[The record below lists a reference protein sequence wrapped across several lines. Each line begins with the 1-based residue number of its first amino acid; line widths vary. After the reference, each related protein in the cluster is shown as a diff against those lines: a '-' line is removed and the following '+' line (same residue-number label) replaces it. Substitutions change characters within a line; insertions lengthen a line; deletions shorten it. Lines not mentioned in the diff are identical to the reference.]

1 MSFSFAFSDSL
12 LSKYSFFCIF
22 NNPTQIL
29 LVLKGTLYIL
39 FFTMLFLSCHKNAP
53 ENPPTCNFVGYFY
66 YNGAKL
72 PIGEGLSNNY
82 LWVAFDTTYSVDDIR
97 KFISSVSDLD
107 QGYKYTLYSSKAA
120 ALKFNKPKT
129 CEEITGIIAKL
140 EKNEIVA
147 YAHYTMK
154 SNDCQSMIMTQM
166 GKLCVYSYYNL
177 FNVRVLNVN
186 DLTGLHKMMA
196 ETNTELVEQNQFMP
210 NWFILKATKKSKG
223 DGLHMANYFYESKLF
238 VHAEPNYGKIPVE

>member
-1 MSFSFAFSDSL
+1 MI
-12 LSKYSFFCIF
+12 KG
-22 NNPTQIL
+22 IL
-29 LVLKGTLYIL
+29 YFIL
-39 FFTMLFLSCHKNAP
+39 CSTLFLSCHKNAP

-66 YNGAKL
+66 YNGAQF

-97 KFISSVSDLD
+97 KFISSVSDFD
-107 QGYKYTLYSSKAA
+107 QRYKYTLYNSKAA

-129 CEEITGIIAKL
+129 CEEITGIIANL
-140 EKNEIVA
+140 EKNAIVT

-154 SNDCQSMIMTQM
+154 SYDCQSAIMIPM
-166 GKLCVYSYYNL
+166 GNLCVYSYNNF
-177 FNVRVLNVN
+177 FNVKVIDVN
-186 DLTGLHKMMA
+186 DLTSLHKMMA

-210 NWFILKATKKSKG
+210 DWFTLKATKKSKG

-238 VHAEPNYGKIPVE
+238 VHAEPNYGRIPVE